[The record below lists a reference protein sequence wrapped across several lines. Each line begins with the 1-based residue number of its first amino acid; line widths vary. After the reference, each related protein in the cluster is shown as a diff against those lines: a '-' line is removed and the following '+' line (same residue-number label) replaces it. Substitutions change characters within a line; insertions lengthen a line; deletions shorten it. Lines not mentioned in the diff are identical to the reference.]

1 MKRILK
7 TVFVMASL
15 AMFAVACGPKGGD
28 KKPDAK
34 KTEAEKKEEV
44 TIDLFVMS
52 QCPYGVQ
59 AVEGFMPLLEKFDGQ
74 VGININYIGQKKPD
88 GSLSSM
94 HGDKEVQGDISQLCA
109 KEVAPSTKEYWDFMK
124 CVNEKWREIPTHDE
138 ECAKKVKLD
147 VAKWKTCKDG
157 EKGKELLSK
166 SFDLATKKQATGSP
180 SIIIGEEKYTGNRSA
195 QAMEQFICGKF
206 GKDKGLKYCDNMEP
220 PAEVK
225 LIALTD
231 KRCGEACNVDNM
243 IKSLNGIFMGLKATT
258 MDWSDAEAQKIAKAA
273 KVDKL
278 PALLFDASVQKDEG
292 GFKHMERWLTK
303 TGDYY
308 LVKVKADF
316 DPNAEICDNKK
327 DDTGNGKVD
336 CEDES
341 CQNTLACRPS
351 TEKSLEV
358 FVMSQC
364 PFGAMAVNAMG
375 EVLDAFGKDMDFK
388 VNFIA
393 NMAGDKI
400 TSMHG
405 QAEVDEDMRWA
416 CAKKLY
422 PNNNDY
428 LKYVWCR
435 AEDYR
440 NPEWKKCATG
450 PIKAAAI
457 EKCVA
462 EEGETLLKENMAIAN
477 GLGIGA
483 SPTWIVN
490 GTTKFSGV
498 TPKAIQDNFCKAN
511 PGLKGCEKPLSNER
525 ASKAPAGACGS

>member
-1 MKRILK
+1 MKKILAF
-7 TVFVMASL
+7 VFVAASV
-15 AMFAVACGPKGGD
+15 AMFAVGCGPKKNGGD
-28 KKPDAK
+28 SKP
-34 KTEAEKKEEV
+34 AEVKEEV

-59 AVEGFMPLLEKFDGQ
+59 AVDGFYPLLEKFGGQ
-74 VGININYIGQKKPD
+74 VGLNVNYIGQKKPD

-94 HGDKEVQGDISQLCA
+94 HGEKEVQGDISQLCA
-109 KEVAPSTKEYWDFMK
+109 KEIAPSKKEYWAYMT
-124 CVNEKWREIPTHDE
+124 CVNEKWREIPQHDA
-138 ECAKKVKLD
+138 ECATTAKLD
-147 VAKWKTCKDG
+147 AAKFKACTEG
-157 EKGKELLSK
+157 EQGKKLLSA
-166 SFDLATKKQATGSP
+166 SFDLAKTKGATGSP
-180 SIIIGEEKYTGNRSA
+180 SIFIGEERYSGNRSDKA
-195 QAMEQFICGKF
+195 LEQYICNKF
-206 GKDKGLKYCDNMEP
+206 GKEKGLNYCNNMEP

-225 LIALTD
+225 LIAITD
-231 KRCGEACNVDNM
+231 KRCGAPCDTSKM
-243 IKSLNGIFMGLKATT
+243 IQSLNGIFMGLKPTV

-273 KVDKL
+273 NVTKL
-278 PALLFDASVQKDEG
+278 PALLFDGSVEKDDG
-292 GFKHMERWLTK
+292 GFKHMQRWLTK

-327 DDTGNGKVD
+327 DDTGNGLVD
-336 CEDES
+336 CDDES
-341 CQNTLACRPS
+341 CKNTLTCRPQ
-351 TEKSLEV
+351 TEKTLEV

-375 EVLDAFGKDMDFK
+375 EVLEAFGSDMDFQLH
-388 VNFIA
+388 FIG

-400 TSMHG
+400 SSMHG
-405 QAEVDEDMRWA
+405 QSEVDENIRWA

-435 AEDYR
+435 AEDYK
-440 NPEWKKCATG
+440 NPDWKKCATG

-457 EKCVA
+457 EKCFN
-462 EEGETLLKENMAIAN
+462 EEGTELLKEDIAIAN

-511 PGLKGCEKPLSNER
+511 AGLKGCDKPLSNDR
-525 ASKAPAGACGS
+525 ASKAPAGSCGG